1 MIYNV
6 YLIKND
12 LVKGTGQSLQDLKYI
27 LFYLERIQIERQ
39 ENDSWKVIH
48 YNRSIYKDKTPKE
61 LFGYT
66 NEFTKDEVFDD
77 IDTKSLAKKLGYKI
91 VRDL

>member
-27 LFYLERIQIERQ
+27 LFYLEKIQIQRQ
-39 ENDSWKVIH
+39 EDDSWKVIH
-48 YNRSIYKDKTPKE
+48 YNRDIYVDKTPKE

-66 NEFTKDEVFDD
+66 NKWTKYEVFAD
-77 IDTKSLAKKLGYKI
+77 IDTKSLAKRLGYKI

>member
-1 MIYNV
+1 MICNV

-27 LFYLERIQIERQ
+27 LFYLESLRIERQ
-39 ENDSWKVIH
+39 DNDSWKLMW
-48 YNRSIYKDKTPKE
+48 YNRDIYVDKTPKN
-61 LFGYT
+61 LASYT

-77 IDTKSLAKKLGYKI
+77 IDTKSLAEKLGYKI
-91 VRDL
+91 VKDL